1 MLSLSCILL
10 QSDIKQ
16 MLYKIK
22 KKIKK
27 DMQISNLV
35 RMTRVCSKLKSL
47 KLGQET

>member
-1 MLSLSCILL
+1 MLSLSYILL

-16 MLYKIK
+16 MLYKK
-22 KKIKK
+22 KKKK

-35 RMTRVCSKLKSL
+35 RMTRVCSKLQSL